1 MAKLAVVIIG
11 IALIA
16 FLIWW
21 FFGKHDISQQAAI
34 MRGDHQEVR
43 IEVNGGYSPQTLVLK
58 QGVPAS
64 LIFHRKDPSSCLD
77 QVVLS
82 DLGVQKHLPLKQDT
96 IITITPEEKGEFG
109 FACGMNM
116 YHGKVI
122 VK

>member
-1 MAKLAVVIIG
+1 MAKLVVIVVG
-11 IALIA
+11 LVLIAL
-16 FLIWW
+16 LLWW
-21 FFGKHDISQQAAI
+21 FFGKHDLSQETAI
-34 MRGDHQEVR
+34 LRGNHQEVR
-43 IEVNGGYSPQTLVLK
+43 IEVNGGYSPQTLILK
-58 QGVPAS
+58 QGVPAT

-82 DLGVQKHLPLKQDT
+82 DFGVQKRLPLKKDT
-96 IITITPEEKGEFG
+96 LITIVPEEKGEFG